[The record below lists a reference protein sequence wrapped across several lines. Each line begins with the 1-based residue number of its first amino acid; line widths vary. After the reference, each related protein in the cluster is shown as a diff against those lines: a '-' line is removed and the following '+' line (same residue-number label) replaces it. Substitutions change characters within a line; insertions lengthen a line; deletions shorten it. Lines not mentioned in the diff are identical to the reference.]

1 MTKCELESDSDNT
14 HAKEDEGKT
23 TRTKPY
29 AKTIGNQRMQRV
41 GEIAFFEE
49 EHNVY
54 PISMVSYKHTYK

>member
-29 AKTIGNQRMQRV
+29 RQPKNSESRR
-41 GEIAFFEE
+41 
-49 EHNVY
+49 NCLL
-54 PISMVSYKHTYK
+54 